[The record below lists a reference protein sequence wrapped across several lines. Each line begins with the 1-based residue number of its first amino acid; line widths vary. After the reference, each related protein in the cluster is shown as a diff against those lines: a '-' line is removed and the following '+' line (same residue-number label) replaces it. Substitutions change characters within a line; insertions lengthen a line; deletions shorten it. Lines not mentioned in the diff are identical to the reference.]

1 MPVFCAKFAY
11 GRDAAA
17 RRDWICGFATWLSA
31 SRHPPEFQS
40 QRMPHRRVFLSD
52 RSWRRWRQIET
63 IAQSTCRLL
72 LRWQPRLRP
81 AHSPEVAF
89 PQQRG
94 PTTMPLKPP
103 LTELEIK
110 TADSGFYKGFTKDV
124 TITAKILVAA
134 LILWAV
140 AFPNQAASVL
150 SHLNG
155 VILASFNYWYIYVV
169 AFFVVVSLGL
179 AIWPASGRLRL
190 GAEHE
195 KPEFS
200 AFSWFS
206 MMFGAGMGIG
216 VLTYAT
222 GEPIYHFQNNPD
234 VIQGFVEGAS
244 AETVR
249 SAYKW
254 SFLHWGLSP
263 WGAYALTGL
272 ALAFFAYRRGLPL
285 TIRSALTPLFGD
297 RLSGFAGHA
306 VDVVAVIATVL
317 GVAQTLGFGVEQFV
331 AGLSRI
337 GFGDWLLVT
346 TDEGT
351 QKASVVAIVLSLVII
366 MGASTLSALSGVGKG
381 IKWLSNINM
390 GLSVFLLSFFLIFGS
405 TVFGLT
411 ALVTGIYDYLLAFPA
426 MLFTVWSDKGTE
438 TSSALESWQGGWTIF
453 YWAWWIAFA
462 PFVGLF
468 LARISRG
475 RTIREYVFGAM
486 LVPSVMCFVWFALI
500 GGTAIDLELSGIA
513 EGAILGTGLSDQL
526 YATLAVLLSDGLAW
540 VFSVVVAVL
549 LMTYLVTSA
558 DSAVLIINTINAA
571 GDEGPKARPHIIF
584 WGVALALVVGALLII
599 GGLGAIQTAMIIGA
613 LPFSVVMAL
622 MGVALIKA
630 IILDGLRGRAG
641 LPVTADQ
648 LAGE

>member
-1 MPVFCAKFAY
+1 M
-11 GRDAAA
+11 
-17 RRDWICGFATWLSA
+17 S
-31 SRHPPEFQS
+31 
-40 QRMPHRRVFLSD
+40 
-52 RSWRRWRQIET
+52 
-63 IAQSTCRLL
+63 
-72 LRWQPRLRP
+72 
-81 AHSPEVAF
+81 
-89 PQQRG
+89 
-94 PTTMPLKPP
+94 LKPP
-103 LTELEIK
+103 LTELQIK
-110 TADSGFYKGFTKDV
+110 TADSGYYKGFTKDV
-124 TITAKILVAA
+124 TITAKVLVAA
-134 LILWAV
+134 LVLWAV
-140 AFPNQAASVL
+140 AFPTQAASVL
-150 SHLNG
+150 SHFNG
-155 VILASFNYWYIYVV
+155 LILASFNYWYIYVV
-169 AFFVVVSLGL
+169 AFFVIVCLGL
-179 AIWPASGRLRL
+179 AIWPSSGRLKL
-190 GAEHE
+190 GGEDE

-216 VLTYAT
+216 MLTYAT

-234 VIQGFVEGAS
+234 VIKGLVEGAT
-244 AETVR
+244 AETVS

-285 TIRSALTPLFGD
+285 TIRSALTPLFGG
-297 RLSGFAGHA
+297 RLSGYVGHT

-317 GVAQTLGFGVEQFV
+317 GVSQTLGYGVEQFV

-337 GFGDWLLVT
+337 GLGEWLLVA
-346 TDEGT
+346 DGDGG
-351 QKASVVAIVLSLVII
+351 QKASVAAIVLSLVVI

-390 GLSVFLLSFFLIFGS
+390 GLSFFLLAFFLIFGS
-405 TVFGLT
+405 TFFGLT
-411 ALVTGIYDYLLAFPA
+411 ALVTGIYDYIVAFPS
-426 MLFTVWSDKGTE
+426 MMFTVWSDDGTE
-438 TSSALESWQGGWTIF
+438 VGAALESWQGGWTIF

-486 LVPSVMCFVWFALI
+486 LVPSVMCFVWFALV
-500 GGTAIDLELSGIA
+500 GGTAIDLELSGVA
-513 EGAILGTGLSDQL
+513 QNAILGTGLSDQL

-540 VFSVVVAVL
+540 LFSMIVVVL
-549 LMTYLVTSA
+549 LLTYLVTSA

-584 WGVALALVVGALLII
+584 WGAALALVVGALLII
-599 GGLGAIQTAMIIGA
+599 GGLGAIQTAMVIGA

-622 MGVALIKA
+622 MGVSLIKA
-630 IILDGLRGRAG
+630 IINDSIRGRAG
-641 LPVTADQ
+641 LPVTASEI
-648 LAGE
+648 AGE